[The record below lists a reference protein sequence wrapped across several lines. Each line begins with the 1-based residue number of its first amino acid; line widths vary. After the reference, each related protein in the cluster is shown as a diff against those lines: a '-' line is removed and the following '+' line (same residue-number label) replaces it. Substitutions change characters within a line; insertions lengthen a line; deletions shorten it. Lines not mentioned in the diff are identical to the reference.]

1 MRHTPHIHPV
11 ARALSFLF
19 TFGCR
24 RVNPF
29 IFLPFL
35 AAMAGAQSPSADDT
49 ARFLAGLPV
58 EGTALQNFAT
68 VPVWRQHA
76 RQLNEAWA
84 QSERRQLMKVRAW
97 APVALGEAHSAASP
111 MFYFLS
117 GADFLYPHALFPNAG
132 TYVLCSKE
140 PVGAQPDVTRIPP
153 EELDASLAIFRKS
166 LSSLL
171 DFSFFI
177 TKDLRTDISQRH
189 IPGVLPVL
197 ELILVRNGARIVDVA
212 LVRCDRS
219 GAIVSEGKA
228 KGGSPG
234 VCIRF
239 TRARGREQ
247 RLYYFDADI
256 SNGGLKSNEG
266 VLRFCERLGH
276 GQSLLKATSYLMHQ
290 NGCTRIRE
298 WVLDHS
304 RTIVQDPSG
313 IPFRAFDPAKW
324 TLRLWGSNA
333 DPTPLFAQYSQPDL
347 RTAAEAS
354 PGSQL
359 PFGFGYQYLS
369 ENALLI
375 LAQARR

>member
-1 MRHTPHIHPV
+1 MKHT
-11 ARALSFLF
+11 
-19 TFGCR
+19 R

-29 IFLPFL
+29 VFLLFL
-35 AAMAGAQSPSADDT
+35 AAVAGAQSPSADDT
-49 ARFLAGLPV
+49 ARFLAGLPI
-58 EGTALQNFAT
+58 EGTSLRNFAA

-76 RQLNEAWA
+76 KQINEAWG

-97 APVALGEAHSAASP
+97 APAALGEAHTAASP

-140 PVGAQPDVTRIPP
+140 PVGAQPDPARIPP
-153 EELDASLAIFRKS
+153 EELEAALAIFRKS

-177 TKDLRTDISQRH
+177 TKDLRSDISQKH

-197 ELILVRNGARIVDVA
+197 ELILARNGAHIVDVA
-212 LVRCDRS
+212 FVHCDRS
-219 GAIVSEGKA
+219 GAIVFDAKA

-239 TRARGREQ
+239 TRGNGREQ

-266 VLRFCERLGH
+266 VLRFCERLGR
-276 GQSLLKATSYLMHQ
+276 GQSLLKATSYLTHQ
-290 NGCTRIRE
+290 NGFTHIRD
-298 WVLDHS
+298 WVLEHS

-324 TLRLWGSNA
+324 TVRLWGNNA
-333 DPTPLFAQYSQPDL
+333 DPTPLFAQHLQPDL
-347 RTAAEAS
+347 KAAVEAS
-354 PGSQL
+354 PGSHL

-369 ENALLI
+369 ENALLMI
-375 LAQARR
+375 AQTQR